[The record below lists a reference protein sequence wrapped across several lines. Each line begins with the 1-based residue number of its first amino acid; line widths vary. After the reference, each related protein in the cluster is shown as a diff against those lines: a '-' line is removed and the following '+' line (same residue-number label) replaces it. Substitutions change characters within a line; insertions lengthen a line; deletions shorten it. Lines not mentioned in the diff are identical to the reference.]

1 MEKLEKIN
9 LEELLKRQ
17 ALLDEKF
24 KEKKSINERDK
35 QGTIIAYYTEL
46 GELFQELKEKWCQ
59 WKNGTT
65 SPNKQATLEE
75 LSDTFHFYLSYL
87 NYFDKKYEIR
97 NLENV
102 KNKISTLKN
111 ALYILTKMEEK
122 SVEEMVGAILIIAE
136 NVDADEKEFLE
147 IHHKKFLKNLNIRT
161 KESY

>member
-1 MEKLEKIN
+1 ML
-9 LEELLKRQ
+9 R
-17 ALLDEKF
+17 F
-24 KEKKSINERDK
+24 
-35 QGTIIAYYTEL
+35 T
-46 GELFQELKEKWCQ
+46 GEAKVR
-59 WKNGTT
+59 
-65 SPNKQATLEE
+65 
-75 LSDTFHFYLSYL
+75 SYCS
-87 NYFDKKYEIR
+87 EAEGR
-97 NLENV
+97 NDIENV

>member
-1 MEKLEKIN
+1 M
-9 LEELLKRQ
+9 
-17 ALLDEKF
+17 
-24 KEKKSINERDK
+24 
-35 QGTIIAYYTEL
+35 
-46 GELFQELKEKWCQ
+46 
-59 WKNGTT
+59 KN
-65 SPNKQATLEE
+65 SKATLEE